1 MKLTAQQRA
10 ALERLHESESLTD
23 NLTDADAQALLE
35 WAQQQIIADTDDDL
49 VRAAVNAANT
59 SGAQGAQI
67 LLMQANA
74 TLAQELAARAMNAD
88 NKPNATAAPDNVEP
102 NSAPESSVKS
112 NPPATRLEATG
123 EVGAVIAQP
132 LPAARAQ
139 AALSP
144 APPAAAA
151 TSSTRGKAKP
161 RARKKSP

>member
-23 NLTDADAQALLE
+23 NLTDADAQALLD
-35 WAQQQIIADTDDDL
+35 WAQQQIIADTDGDL

-67 LLMQANA
+67 LLAQANA
-74 TLAQELAARAMNAD
+74 TLAQELAARAMHAD
-88 NKPNATAAPDNVEP
+88 NKTNATLTPHNIEP
-102 NSAPESSVKS
+102 NSTPESDAKPNSS
-112 NPPATRLEATG
+112 DAQLAATG
-123 EVGAVIAQP
+123 AAGSASAQP

-139 AALSP
+139 AAISP
-144 APPAAAA
+144 ASPAAA
-151 TSSTRGKAKP
+151 STPSARKAKQ